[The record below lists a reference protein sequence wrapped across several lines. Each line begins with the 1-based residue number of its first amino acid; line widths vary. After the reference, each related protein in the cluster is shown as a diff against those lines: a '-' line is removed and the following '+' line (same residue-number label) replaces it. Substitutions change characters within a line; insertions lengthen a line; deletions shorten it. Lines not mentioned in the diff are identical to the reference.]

1 MLRPKRSSGTGEFCV
16 LCLKLPYEASCIE
29 VRTPQRRGHNLTQI
43 GRWAGPFPVPWHNSH
58 IPYPSQALQ
67 GTGRVNLS
75 PLFWI
80 TRIPVP
86 LHLWQRPVPLQ
97 YEQAVDS
104 PSIAVPRVP
113 RLYYAPSGSLATR
126 SAVNA
131 CPEHQP
137 SDDDGVYASER
148 SGVVGEGAGT
158 ELLTP
163 VGQLLPGAQITSSS
177 RLCRL
182 SSDQLEPLT
191 SRQRNWA

>member
-1 MLRPKRSSGTGEFCV
+1 MDIKIEDIDEFKIW
-16 LCLKLPYEASCIE
+16 LL
-29 VRTPQRRGHNLTQI
+29 

-113 RLYYAPSGSLATR
+113 RLYYAPA
-126 SAVNA
+126 
-131 CPEHQP
+131 
-137 SDDDGVYASER
+137 
-148 SGVVGEGAGT
+148 EGHVT
-158 ELLTP
+158 
-163 VGQLLPGAQITSSS
+163 
-177 RLCRL
+177 
-182 SSDQLEPLT
+182 
-191 SRQRNWA
+191 